1 MWLSFCSHYFLKT
14 QTKKGTTMTG
24 IDNKRVARGLA
35 AVAAALFGAAA
46 LVGCM
51 KSGPAAQSV
60 PVGQP
65 ATAWSHIGG

>member
-1 MWLSFCSHYFLKT
+1 
-14 QTKKGTTMTG
+14 MTG
-24 IDNKRVARGLA
+24 IGNKRVARGLA